1 MNTRET
7 LPETNLT
14 ALTMLSPTFAYAP
27 VSRAL
32 KSRID
37 VKFLMYPLLA
47 ITVGLIKR
55 YRNGLLQFV
64 GALVPKSK
72 CLPKLGVA
80 DIFENTTGYS
90 LCAAAECFP
99 PYANIQNPKL
109 HSVNLDRVDQP
120 VRLRTIS
127 YSVIIPLPGH
137 LPPQTPPAASTHT
150 HYTSSHEP
158 SNLSEILKRT
168 GNQSKI

>member
-14 ALTMLSPTFAYAP
+14 ALTMLSPIFAYAP

-64 GALVPKSK
+64 GVLVPKSK

-80 DIFENTTGYS
+80 CDG
-90 LCAAAECFP
+90 A
-99 PYANIQNPKL
+99 
-109 HSVNLDRVDQP
+109 LDKVLDGR
-120 VRLRTIS
+120 
-127 YSVIIPLPGH
+127 
-137 LPPQTPPAASTHT
+137 
-150 HYTSSHEP
+150 
-158 SNLSEILKRT
+158 
-168 GNQSKI
+168 